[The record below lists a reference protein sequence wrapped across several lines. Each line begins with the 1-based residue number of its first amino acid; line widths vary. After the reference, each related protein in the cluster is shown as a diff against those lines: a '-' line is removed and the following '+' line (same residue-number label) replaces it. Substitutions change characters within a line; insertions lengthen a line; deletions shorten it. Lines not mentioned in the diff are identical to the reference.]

1 MTQKICIQ
9 KILVPFD
16 NSQNSRRALNTGIS
30 FAKIFNSK
38 LVIIHVVYI
47 PPYCGFQEGFQRS
60 NADKVNAMMHVKKLM
75 SFATT
80 LCKKNAVTCENVVK
94 YGDIPGD
101 LIVKFI
107 NKPSNKIDLVVI
119 GSRGKSLTHRI
130 FFGSTSNH
138 VLHKTKKPI
147 VIVK

>member
-1 MTQKICIQ
+1 VAQKICIR

-30 FAKIFNSK
+30 FAKTFNSK
-38 LVIIHVVYI
+38 LVIIYVVYI
-47 PPYCGFQEGFQRS
+47 PPYGGFQRS

-80 LCKKNAVTCENVVK
+80 LCKKNDVICESVVK
-94 YGDIPGD
+94 HGDIPGD

-107 NKPSNKIDLVVI
+107 NKSSNKIDLVVI
-119 GSRGKSLTHRI
+119 GSRGKSLTHKI

-138 VLHKTKKPI
+138 VLHKTKKTI

>member
-1 MTQKICIQ
+1 LTTQKICIR

-16 NSQNSRRALNTGIS
+16 DSQNSHRALNMGIN
-30 FAKIFNSK
+30 FAKIFKSK

-47 PPYCGFQEGFQRS
+47 PPYGGFQRS

-75 SFATT
+75 SSATI
-80 LCKKNAVTCENVVK
+80 LCKKNAVTCKNVVK
-94 YGDIPGD
+94 HGDIPGD
-101 LIVKFI
+101 LIAKFI

-119 GSRGKSLTHRI
+119 GSRGKSLTHNI

-138 VLHKTKKPI
+138 VLHKTKKP
-147 VIVK
+147 VVVVK

>member
-1 MTQKICIQ
+1 MVTQKICIR

-16 NSQNSRRALNTGIS
+16 DSQNSRRALNTGIS
-30 FAKIFNSK
+30 FAKTFNSK

-47 PPYCGFQEGFQRS
+47 PPYGGFQRS
-60 NADKVNAMMHVKKLM
+60 NADKVTGMTHVKKLM

-101 LIVKFI
+101 LIVNFI

-119 GSRGKSLTHRI
+119 GSRGKSIAHKI